1 VQLAELKGIL
11 RHVPNLEVIESKRQK
26 MIEFENKLFR
36 LCKVEEI
43 LRGSKDELKKLR
55 ENIEKNYLHSISQ
68 KTAEFFNKITDGRYI
83 ITDYTDNTIY
93 LTKEDFVSSWRA
105 VDEKNREY
113 NFFELSDGART
124 QLLLSI
130 RLALISS
137 FLGTNTAFLLLDEP
151 FAYFDRQREQ
161 KAREVLAS
169 LCKFGWQIILVSA
182 KN

>member
-1 VQLAELKGIL
+1 LIG
-11 RHVPNLEVIESKRQK
+11 
-26 MIEFENKLFR
+26 NK
-36 LCKVEEI
+36 
-43 LRGSKDELKKLR
+43 
-55 ENIEKNYLHSISQ
+55 
-68 KTAEFFNKITDGRYI
+68 FNT
-83 ITDYTDNTIY
+83 
-93 LTKEDFVSSWRA
+93 
-105 VDEKNREY
+105 
-113 NFFELSDGART
+113 
-124 QLLLSI
+124 LLSI